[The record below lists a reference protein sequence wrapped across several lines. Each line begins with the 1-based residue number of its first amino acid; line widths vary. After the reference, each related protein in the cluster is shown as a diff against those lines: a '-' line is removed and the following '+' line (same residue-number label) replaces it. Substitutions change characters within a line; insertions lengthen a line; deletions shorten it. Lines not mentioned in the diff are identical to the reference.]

1 MSSPGDPEKWRRLVE
16 NGMLNAG
23 AALIKEVEELKAERA
38 RLAMKIVRLKAE
50 RERLKEVLREVHL
63 ESAKFEAEL
72 AALKE

>member
-1 MSSPGDPEKWRRLVE
+1 MSTAGDPEEWRRLVE

-23 AALIKEVEELKAERA
+23 AALFKEVRELKA
-38 RLAMKIVRLKAE
+38 LKARYE
-50 RERLKEVLREVHL
+50 LALQKLEAEVERLKGVLREVHL